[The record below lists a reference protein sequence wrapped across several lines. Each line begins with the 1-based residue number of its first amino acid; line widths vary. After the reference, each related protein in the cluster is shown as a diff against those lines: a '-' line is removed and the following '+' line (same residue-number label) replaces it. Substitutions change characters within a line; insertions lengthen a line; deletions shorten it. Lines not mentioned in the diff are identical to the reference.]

1 MVFDALVINANP
13 LLNVVHAGE
22 FTPGIV
28 NRVPTMTMLAEGKGV
43 NVARFL
49 ARHGHAVALTG
60 FAGGHSG
67 AWLRDLITAEGV
79 TDAFVESAAPLR
91 VGFMASSG
99 AADHP
104 TTVLPDGFP
113 VTASEC
119 RTLLKRVDDLLGFT
133 KLVIMSGSVPDPSAN
148 GLYIELLALCE
159 RRGVKCWL
167 DAYGPALTLA
177 LAGPVAPRV
186 CKPNRQE
193 FEHSKDWNRVQE
205 LHITDGGGT
214 IEVDSRSEGRW
225 RVLPPIIRQVNPI
238 GSGDCYIGGL
248 AHGWLAGFAM
258 EDRLRY
264 AASAGAANALRQD
277 VAMILPAEIEPLLR
291 DVKIRRER

>member
-1 MVFDALVINANP
+1 
-13 LLNVVHAGE
+13 
-22 FTPGIV
+22 
-28 NRVPTMTMLAEGKGV
+28 
-43 NVARFL
+43 
-49 ARHGHAVALTG
+49 VALTG
-60 FAGGHSG
+60 LAAGHIG

-113 VTASEC
+113 VTAAEC

-148 GLYIELLALCE
+148 GLYVELLALCE
-159 RRGVKCWL
+159 RRGVECWL

-193 FEHSKDWNRVQE
+193 FEHSAHWNRVQE

-214 IEVDSRSEGRW
+214 VEVDSRTEGRW
-225 RVLPPIIRQVNPI
+225 RVFPPSIQQVNPI

-248 AHGWLAGFAM
+248 AHGWLSGFAM
-258 EDRLRY
+258 GDRLRY

-277 VAMILPAEIEPLLR
+277 VAMISPAEIEPLLGE
-291 DVKIRRER
+291 VTILRER